1 MKRIDVHAHI
11 IPSCVYAGSERDG
24 HWHGNRIEQD
34 DAGRDVLV
42 ARGRRPRVTPPS
54 MRYTPSERAQALDAM
69 NVDMHLLSLD
79 PHLLDYEE
87 AIDTALAGFREINDD
102 MGAYA
107 RAQPDRFMG
116 LATLPMQDGVAAA
129 EELERAVTELGLK
142 GMELCAGIRGG
153 GLDDP
158 AFDPVWAAAERL
170 DAAIFVHPDPNA
182 PIPLE
187 RMPFL
192 FNLIGNPIQ
201 TTIAVYSV
209 IFGGVLDRFP
219 NLKFCFAHG
228 GGLACYAMP
237 RAEVHGYLQRPRA
250 KQAIKAPPSEY
261 LRRMRY
267 DTVTH
272 SGENLQ
278 YLAERAGVENI
289 VMGSDFPFDPCY
301 ADPVAW
307 VQDVEWLTDAE
318 REGVLGGNARRW
330 LAI

>member
-1 MKRIDVHAHI
+1 MHAHI

-102 MGAYA
+102 MSAYA

-158 AFDPVWAAAERL
+158 AFDPVWAVAERL

-201 TTIAVYSV
+201 TTLAVYSV

-237 RAEVHGYLQRPRA
+237 RAEVHGYLPTAPGQTIDQSPAQRVPAADAATIPSRIPARTCSTSRSARESRTSSWAPISPSTPATPTRWHGSRMSNGLPTPNGRA
-250 KQAIKAPPSEY
+250 S
-261 LRRMRY
+261 
-267 DTVTH
+267 
-272 SGENLQ
+272 
-278 YLAERAGVENI
+278 
-289 VMGSDFPFDPCY
+289 
-301 ADPVAW
+301 
-307 VQDVEWLTDAE
+307 
-318 REGVLGGNARRW
+318 
-330 LAI
+330 